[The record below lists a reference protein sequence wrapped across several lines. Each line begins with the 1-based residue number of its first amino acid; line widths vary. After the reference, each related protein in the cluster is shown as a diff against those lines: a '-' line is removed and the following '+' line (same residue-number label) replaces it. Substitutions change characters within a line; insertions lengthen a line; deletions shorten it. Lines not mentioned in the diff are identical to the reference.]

1 MNIPLF
7 LCPKRS
13 IVNCLPITHAFA
25 FDALFRELM
34 DSLLLLVL
42 NVEIDVL
49 IVVDL
54 AAAAAPEEKEE
65 GGGGGGGGRGG
76 RRSIIWFCCCRILV
90 GIITA
95 V

>member
-1 MNIPLF
+1 MRVRRDIILLKKLYSLVNIPFF

-34 DSLLLLVL
+34 DFLLLLVL

-54 AAAAAPEEKEE
+54 AAAPAPEEKEE
-65 GGGGGGGGRGG
+65 E
-76 RRSIIWFCCCRILV
+76 
-90 GIITA
+90 
-95 V
+95 